1 MLEKIDLSKKMGK
14 EEAKE
19 RLDQMGIELSHL
31 QRECKAAKIPVMIA
45 FEGLGASGKGVQINK
60 LIQALDPRGFDVYSV
75 QRETEEEKM
84 RPFLWRFWSKTPETG
99 RIAIFDRSWYRR
111 VLGDRFDGLT
121 PKKSIPSAFSDIH
134 SFERQLTDDGTVM
147 IKLFL
152 YISKK
157 EQEKR
162 FKKLRDNKETAWRVS
177 KEDLRRNEEYDQYL
191 VLCDEMLE
199 QTDFE
204 FAPWT
209 IVEATDREYAAVKI
223 MNVVIHRLRDALVEK
238 KLRDE
243 QREREEAEE
252 KQKKERIQLEKQKKE
267 EQEEAEQ
274 KKRKGK
280 KETEG
285 KKEKTVAKTLAK
297 AEGKK
302 EGKLKT
308 GYIEEYQ
315 IGVLS
320 GVDLSKSL
328 SEKEYKEKLDKL
340 QKKLELLHSEL
351 YRQRIP
357 VILAFEGWDA
367 AGKGGAIKR
376 LTSKL
381 DPRGYAVCPTS
392 AANDIER
399 KHHYLW
405 RFWNKM
411 PKAGH
416 IAIFDRT
423 WYGRVMVERIEG
435 FCTTAEWKRAYQ
447 EINEMEE
454 HLVHSG
460 AIILK
465 FWMQIDKDEQERRFK
480 DRMETPE
487 KQWKITEED
496 WRNRAKWEEYEK
508 AVDEMLVRTS
518 TTYAPWTVVEANSK
532 QYARV
537 KVLETVV
544 KAIEEKLKELK

>member
-1 MLEKIDLSKKMGK
+1 MLEKVDLSKKLKK
-14 EEAKE
+14 EEAKAKLE
-19 RLDQMGIELSHL
+19 KMGVELSHL
-31 QRECKAAKIPVMIA
+31 QRECKAANIPIMIA
-45 FEGLGASGKGVQINK
+45 FEGIGASGKGVQINK
-60 LIQALDPRGFDVYSV
+60 LIQALDPRGFDVYTV
-75 QRETEEEKM
+75 NRETEEEKM

-111 VLGDRFDGLT
+111 VLGDRFEGLT
-121 PKKSIPSAFSDIH
+121 PKKQIPFAFADIR
-134 SFERQLTDDGTVM
+134 SFEKQLTDDGTVI

-162 FKKLRDNKETAWRVS
+162 FKKLSENKETAWRVK
-177 KEDLRRNEEYDQYL
+177 KEDWERNKEYKEYL
-191 VLCDEMLE
+191 SLCDEMLE

-209 IVEATDREYAAVKI
+209 IVEATDKEYAAVKI
-223 MNVVIHRLRDALVEK
+223 MNIVIHRLQEALVK
-238 KLRDE
+238 KKHRDE
-243 QREREEAEE
+243 
-252 KQKKERIQLEKQKKE
+252 IE
-267 EQEEAEQ
+267 EQIAKFKTEESF
-274 KKRKGK
+274 
-280 KETEG
+280 
-285 KKEKTVAKTLAK
+285 EKT
-297 AEGKK
+297 
-302 EGKLKT
+302 
-308 GYIEEYQ
+308 YQ

-320 GVDLSKSL
+320 GVDLSKNL
-328 SEKEYKEKLDKL
+328 SEKEYKQQLDKL
-340 QKKLELLHSEL
+340 QKKVEILHSEL
-351 YRQRIP
+351 YRRRIP

-367 AGKGGAIKR
+367 AGKGGAIRR

-435 FCTTAEWKRAYQ
+435 FCSTAEWKRAYQ

-454 HLVHSG
+454 HLVNSG

-465 FWMQIDKDEQERRFK
+465 FWMQIDKEEQERRFK

-487 KQWKITEED
+487 KQWKITDED
-496 WRNRAKWEEYEK
+496 WRNRAKWDEYEK

-544 KAIEEKLKELK
+544 EAIEKRLKEK

>member
-1 MLEKIDLSKKMGK
+1 MLEKVDLSKKMKK
-14 EEAKE
+14 EEAKAKLE
-19 RLDQMGIELSHL
+19 KMGVELSHL
-31 QRECKAAKIPVMIA
+31 QRECKAAQIPVMIA
-45 FEGLGASGKGVQINK
+45 FEGIGASGKGVQINK
-60 LIQALDPRGFDVYSV
+60 LIQALDPRGFDVYTV
-75 QRETEEEKM
+75 NRETEEEKM

-121 PKKSIPSAFSDIH
+121 PKKQVPFAFADIR
-134 SFERQLTDDGTVM
+134 SFERQLTDDGTVI

-162 FKKLRDNKETAWRVS
+162 FKRLRDNKETSWRVS
-177 KEDLRRNEEYDQYL
+177 KEDWNRHEEYEEYL
-191 VLCDEMLE
+191 TLCDEMLE

-209 IVEATDREYAAVKI
+209 IVEAMDREYAAVKI
-223 MNVVIHRLRDALVEK
+223 MNVVIHRLREALVEK
-238 KLRDE
+238 KQRDE
-243 QREREEAEE
+243 ME
-252 KQKKERIQLEKQKKE
+252 ERIAK
-267 EQEEAEQ
+267 AEQ
-274 KKRKGK
+274 A
-280 KETEG
+280 E
-285 KKEKTVAKTLAK
+285 KKEKDGQKGRKGRGAAKTEEIEAPK
-297 AEGKK
+297 QAE
-302 EGKLKT
+302 
-308 GYIEEYQ
+308 EEYK

-328 SEKEYKEKLDKL
+328 SEKEYKSRLDKL
-340 QKKLELLHSEL
+340 QKKVEILHSEL

-367 AGKGGAIKR
+367 AGKGGAIRR

-435 FCTTAEWKRAYQ
+435 FCSTAEWKRAYQ

-454 HLVHSG
+454 HLVNSG

-465 FWMQIDKDEQERRFK
+465 FWLQIDKDEQERRFK
-480 DRMETPE
+480 DRMEIPE
-487 KQWKITEED
+487 KQWKITDED
-496 WRNRAKWEEYEK
+496 WRNRAKWDEYER

-544 KAIEEKLKELK
+544 NAIEERLEEMK

>member
-1 MLEKIDLSKKMGK
+1 MLEKVDLSKKMK
-14 EEAKE
+14 KDEAKAKLE
-19 RLDQMGIELSHL
+19 KMGAELSHL
-31 QRECKAAKIPVMIA
+31 QRECKASGIPVMIA
-45 FEGLGASGKGVQINK
+45 FEGIGASGKGVQINK
-60 LIQALDPRGFDVYSV
+60 LIQALDPRGFDVYTV
-75 QRETEEEKM
+75 NRETEEEKM

-121 PKKSIPSAFSDIH
+121 PKKQIPFAFADIH
-134 SFERQLTDDGTVM
+134 SFERQLTDDGTVI

-162 FKKLRDNKETAWRVS
+162 FKKLDENKETAWRVS
-177 KEDLRRNEEYDQYL
+177 KEDWNRHEDYEQYL
-191 VLCDEMLE
+191 TLCDEMLE

-209 IVEATDREYAAVKI
+209 IVEAMDKEYAAVKI
-223 MNVVIHRLRDALVEK
+223 MNVVIHRLREALVEK
-238 KLRDE
+238 K
-243 QREREEAEE
+243 QKEELE
-252 KQKKERIQLEKQKKE
+252 ERIAKV
-267 EQEEAEQ
+267 EQVE
-274 KKRKGK
+274 
-280 KETEG
+280 
-285 KKEKTVAKTLAK
+285 
-297 AEGKK
+297 KK
-302 EGKLKT
+302 EGKRGRKAK
-308 GYIEEYQ
+308 GAAEAEAEKEKDAVRWKEEEYK

-328 SEKEYKEKLDKL
+328 SEKEYKARLDKL
-340 QKKLELLHSEL
+340 QKKVEILHSEL

-367 AGKGGAIKR
+367 AGKGGAIRR

-435 FCTTAEWKRAYQ
+435 FCSTAEWKRAYQ

-454 HLVHSG
+454 HLVNSG

-465 FWMQIDKDEQERRFK
+465 FWLQIDKDEQERRFK

-487 KQWKITEED
+487 KQWKITDED
-496 WRNRAKWEEYEK
+496 WRNRAKWDEYER

-544 KAIEEKLKELK
+544 EAIEKRLKEEK

>member
-1 MLEKIDLSKKMGK
+1 MLEKVDLSKEMKK
-14 EEAKE
+14 EEAKGKLE
-19 RLDQMGIELSHL
+19 KMGVELSHL
-31 QRECKAAKIPVMIA
+31 QRECKAAGIPVMIA
-45 FEGLGASGKGVQINK
+45 FEGIGASGKGVQINK
-60 LIQALDPRGFDVYSV
+60 LIQALDPRGFDVYTV
-75 QRETEEEKM
+75 NRETEEEKM

-121 PKKSIPSAFSDIH
+121 PKKQIPFAFADIH
-134 SFERQLTDDGTVM
+134 SFERQLTDDGTVI

-162 FKKLRDNKETAWRVS
+162 FKRLSENKETAWRVS
-177 KEDLRRNEEYDQYL
+177 KEDWNRNKKYGEYL
-191 VLCDEMLE
+191 ALCDEMLE

-209 IVEATDREYAAVKI
+209 IVEATDKEYAAVKI
-223 MNVVIHRLRDALVEK
+223 MNVVIRRLKEALVEK
-238 KLRDE
+238 K
-243 QREREEAEE
+243 QREEMEERIAKEQAENGKIEE
-252 KQKKERIQLEKQKKE
+252 KSQ
-267 EQEEAEQ
+267 
-274 KKRKGK
+274 
-280 KETEG
+280 T
-285 KKEKTVAKTLAK
+285 
-297 AEGKK
+297 
-302 EGKLKT
+302 
-308 GYIEEYQ
+308 EEYK

-328 SEKEYKEKLDKL
+328 SEKEYKHRLDQL
-340 QKKLELLHSEL
+340 QKKVEILHSEL

-367 AGKGGAIKR
+367 AGKGGAIRR

-435 FCTTAEWKRAYQ
+435 FCSTAEWKRAYQ

-454 HLVHSG
+454 HLVNSG
-460 AIILK
+460 AIIVK
-465 FWMQIDKDEQERRFK
+465 FWLQIDKDEQERRFRA
-480 DRMETPE
+480 RMEIPE
-487 KQWKITEED
+487 KQWKITDED
-496 WRNRAKWEEYEK
+496 WRNRAKWEEYEQ

-544 KAIEEKLKELK
+544 EAIEARLKEQK